1 MGEVMDAREE
11 REELILPVMADED
24 RREMLRLEEVGGLP
38 TQIDRSR
45 DLFFRFLLGCP
56 SRLDLLGDLLNAL
69 FSVRGCPRVEQ
80 LELRNA
86 DLPPDGVNLKE
97 SRLDIAVVDELGR
110 HLNVELQR
118 ENHKHFIPRGLFY
131 LDKLFIEPLGNGEDY
146 GRLRPT
152 IVICLLAFDLFQGE
166 DRCVWGFRWM
176 SPEGKLLTDVQQL
189 FYVEMNKARERLSE
203 IWRRTKSDPDPE
215 LTDEERLR
223 VWCGYMTNDALGVR
237 LVQEVLTKDKV
248 FRKVN
253 AAEQSYWGT
262 PEYRYYQLRAQM
274 AEMDRKAIEETHL
287 DEATARGRAE
297 GRAEGMAEGVAK
309 GRLEGRLETAR
320 RMLAHGLA
328 PEQIAEYT
336 DLSLDEIKTIRA
348 RMSG

>member
-1 MGEVMDAREE
+1 
-11 REELILPVMADED
+11 
-24 RREMLRLEEVGGLP
+24 MLF
-38 TQIDRSR
+38 RS
-45 DLFFRFLLGCP
+45 
-56 SRLDLLGDLLNAL
+56 
-69 FSVRGCPRVEQ
+69 
-80 LELRNA
+80 
-86 DLPPDGVNLKE
+86 
-97 SRLDIAVVDELGR
+97 
-110 HLNVELQR
+110 
-118 ENHKHFIPRGLFY
+118 
-131 LDKLFIEPLGNGEDY
+131 
-146 GRLRPT
+146 
-152 IVICLLAFDLFQGE
+152 
-166 DRCVWGFRWM
+166 
-176 SPEGKLLTDVQQL
+176 
-189 FYVEMNKARERLSE
+189 MNKARERLSE

-336 DLSLDEIKTIRA
+336 DLSLDEIEGLTA
-348 RMSG
+348 RDG

>member
-1 MGEVMDAREE
+1 M
-11 REELILPVMADED
+11 
-24 RREMLRLEEVGGLP
+24 
-38 TQIDRSR
+38 
-45 DLFFRFLLGCP
+45 
-56 SRLDLLGDLLNAL
+56 
-69 FSVRGCPRVEQ
+69 
-80 LELRNA
+80 
-86 DLPPDGVNLKE
+86 
-97 SRLDIAVVDELGR
+97 
-110 HLNVELQR
+110 
-118 ENHKHFIPRGLFY
+118 
-131 LDKLFIEPLGNGEDY
+131 
-146 GRLRPT
+146 
-152 IVICLLAFDLFQGE
+152 
-166 DRCVWGFRWM
+166 
-176 SPEGKLLTDVQQL
+176 
-189 FYVEMNKARERLSE
+189 
-203 IWRRTKSDPDPE
+203 
-215 LTDEERLR
+215 
-223 VWCGYMTNDALGVR
+223 R

-336 DLSLDEIKTIRA
+336 DLSLDEIEGLTA
-348 RMSG
+348 RDG